1 MKIGIFDSGLGGLFI
16 AKSIVEALPNYHY
29 VYLGDT
35 KNLPYG
41 NKNQTEIYG
50 LLARGVEYLF
60 RQNCKLIIVACNT
73 ASASALRK
81 IQRSYLPKYYFDR
94 RVLGVIRPTA
104 EIIKNKKYRS
114 IGILATP
121 ATVRTKSFVKE
132 IYKLNPK
139 VTVYQRS
146 APLLVPMIEAN
157 NKAGLEIILER
168 YLNFFKNKV
177 DAIILGCTHYSIIKK
192 EIIKIVGNKID
203 VICETDI
210 ISEKL
215 KKYLNNHAEI
225 KSTLIQKKRID
236 FKVTKINKTFES
248 QVKKWFG
255 SSVTLKL
262 VWK

>member
-16 AKSIVEALPNYHY
+16 TKSIVEALPNYHY
-29 VYLGDT
+29 IYLGDT

-41 NKNQTEIYG
+41 DKNQKEIYE
-50 LLARGVEYLF
+50 LLEKGVDYLC
-60 RQNCKLIIVACNT
+60 RQGCKLIIVACNT
-73 ASASALRK
+73 ASARGLRK
-81 IQRSYLPKYYFDR
+81 IQRNYLPKHFSDR

-104 EIIKNKKYRS
+104 EIIKNKRYRS
-114 IGILATP
+114 IGILATS
-121 ATVRTKSFVKE
+121 ATVKSKSFVKE

-146 APLLVPMIEAN
+146 APSLVPMIETN
-157 NKAGLEIILER
+157 NKTDLEIILER

-210 ISEKL
+210 ISGKL
-215 KKYLNNHAEI
+215 EKYLNSHPEI
-225 KSTLIQKKRID
+225 KSTLIQKKKID
-236 FKVTKINKTFES
+236 FKVTELNKTFER
-248 QVKKWFG
+248 QVKNWFG
-255 SSVTLKL
+255 PSASLKL
-262 VWK
+262 I